1 MYVYALVHSADQKRR
16 TLKLTVDH
24 VTKVKQVKFEIS
36 NNIVNS
42 PSSQWI
48 HLFGVLIV
56 NYLIILLEFISF
68 CDRGS

>member
-1 MYVYALVHSADQKRR
+1 MYVYALVHGADQKRR

-42 PSSQWI
+42 PSSQ
-48 HLFGVLIV
+48 
-56 NYLIILLEFISF
+56 
-68 CDRGS
+68 

>member
-42 PSSQWI
+42 PSSQ
-48 HLFGVLIV
+48 
-56 NYLIILLEFISF
+56 
-68 CDRGS
+68 